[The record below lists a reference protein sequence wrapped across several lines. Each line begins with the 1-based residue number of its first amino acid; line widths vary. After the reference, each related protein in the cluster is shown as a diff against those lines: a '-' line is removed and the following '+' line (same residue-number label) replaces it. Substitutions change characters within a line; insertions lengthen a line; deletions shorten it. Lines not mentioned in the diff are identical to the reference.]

1 MFLREQVI
9 KRGGKKYIYHQ
20 IVKVYWDK
28 VRKKVRHKIIMS
40 LGRLTE
46 EEKIIVKNLLS
57 LKEKKDVFVTS
68 WDDIKIKK
76 SLEYLAPVILHK
88 IFKFFSFC
96 DFIDKNVRKKADV
109 KVSNIFEI
117 LTIFRCIKPSSYLKV
132 SSFCKKTILPY
143 LLGISPSKIN
153 PTRIYRTLD
162 EIIKIEDKLQKHIY
176 NKIKELELDNFNL
189 VYYDITSTYFE
200 GRGDCSLVLY
210 GLSRDKRPDKRQI
223 LLALAVTKKG
233 YPFYWEVLKGNVV
246 DKTTVKNILNNL
258 KEKFGIRNCCIVL
271 DRGMVTDDNLD
282 KIDKNSFSFI
292 VTLTKDEIKKLE
304 WIPWEFLKTIR
315 EDNVDDKKKRFKYY
329 NERAYFEELKEQ
341 GGKRYILC
349 FNPEKFLQERKDRAD
364 KIKDIEEYLRKKNAE
379 LLSAKKMLDKSKIEK
394 WIYYYLK
401 KRGAMKYF
409 KDIEIEERIKEVSK
423 KYKGGYKKREV
434 KVYFIKYRI
443 DNEKI
448 EEEELL
454 DGVYVIC
461 SNLYKDSDGR
471 EVSCE
476 ELISSYRERIKIERA
491 FLDMKQF
498 LELRPIYH
506 RKEFRI
512 KAHIL
517 ICCITY
523 LINVVLQNKLRDR
536 GMSGLTSRMVLE
548 ILEGFR
554 ANEVEI
560 GNIKEKKIK
569 LQEADEQ
576 QKEIIKV
583 LGYEDVLC
591 GDKILKESKDRI

>member
-28 VRKKVRHKIIMS
+28 VKKKVRHKIIMS

-46 EEKIIVKNLLS
+46 DEKIIVKKLLS
-57 LKEKKDVFVTS
+57 LKDKKEAFVTT
-68 WDDIKIKK
+68 WDDIKITK
-76 SLEYLAPVILHK
+76 SLEYLSPVILHK
-88 IFKFFSFC
+88 MFNLFDFSA
-96 DFIDKNVRKKADV
+96 FIDKEVVRNRDV
-109 KVSNIFEI
+109 KTSSIFEI
-117 LTIFRCIKPSSYLKV
+117 LTIFRCIKPSSDLKV

-176 NKIKELELDNFNL
+176 NKIKELELDDLNL

-246 DKTTVKNILNNL
+246 DKTTVVDLVKKL
-258 KEKFGIRNCCIVL
+258 KDKFGIKNCCIVL
-271 DRGMVTDDNLD
+271 DRGMITEDNLNE
-282 KIDKNSFSFI
+282 IEENSYSFI
-292 VTLTKDEIKKLE
+292 VTLTKDEIRRLKE
-304 WIPWEFLKTIR
+304 MPWEFLRTIK
-315 EDNVDDKKKRFKYY
+315 EENVDDKKKRFKYY
-329 NERAYFEELKEQ
+329 NERTYFEELKEQ
-341 GGKRYILC
+341 EGKRYILC
-349 FNPEKFLQERKDRAD
+349 FNPEKFLQERYDREE

-401 KRGAMKYF
+401 KRGALKYF

-423 KYKGGYKKREV
+423 KYKGGYKKREL

-461 SNLYKDSDGR
+461 SNLYKDLEGKD
-471 EVSCE
+471 VSCE

-536 GMSGLTSRMVLE
+536 DMSGLTSRMVLE

-591 GDKILKESKDRI
+591 GDKILKEGKDRI